1 MSKQEIMFQHV
12 ENWKLSGLTQAT
24 YCEGQNLKTPT
35 FSYWVIK
42 YQKQNTHLDSES
54 AFITI
59 EKQASLSC
67 GNYEIVEMLC
77 IHEYKK
83 NKYKRVSK
91 RRSTRKSTKSAIVE
105 HFTPSIG

>member
-67 GNYEIVEMLC
+67 GNYEIVYPNGVTLR
-77 IHEYKK
+77 I
-83 NKYKRVSK
+83 NTSNLSDL
-91 RRSTRKSTKSAIVE
+91 STLLKLV
-105 HFTPSIG
+105 

>member
-12 ENWKLSGLTQAT
+12 ENWKRSGLTQAT

-59 EKQASLSC
+59 EAATF
-67 GNYEIVEMLC
+67 GA
-77 IHEYKK
+77 YKK
-83 NKYKRVSK
+83 AVQDYFQ
-91 RRSTRKSTKSAIVE
+91 TRKD
-105 HFTPSIG
+105 

>member
-12 ENWKLSGLTQAT
+12 ENWKRSGLTQAT

-67 GNYEIVEMLC
+67 GNYEIVYRNGVALR
-77 IHEYKK
+77 I
-83 NKYKRVSK
+83 NTSNLSDL
-91 RRSTRKSTKSAIVE
+91 STLLKLI
-105 HFTPSIG
+105 

>member
-12 ENWKLSGLTQAT
+12 ENWKRSGLTQAT

-67 GNYEIVEMLC
+67 GNNMYLLGCLLNNVLLFFC
-77 IHEYKK
+77 LW
-83 NKYKRVSK
+83 
-91 RRSTRKSTKSAIVE
+91 SAV
-105 HFTPSIG
+105 HFL